1 MEDQRGIV
9 KGVEKR
15 QSGVII
21 KLQAFVLQNNMTR
34 PYGQAGTNRYPFIT
48 NLLWQKGLLLTR
60 KEEQIETE

>member
-21 KLQAFVLQNNMTR
+21 KLQAFVLQNNMTK

-48 NLLWQKGLLLTR
+48 NLLW
-60 KEEQIETE
+60 